1 MLSFHGLPETQAAL
15 ALSIFFATFIY
26 EDAATLLAAALS
38 AGGSLDPRIGLLT
51 TFLGIWVG
59 DMGLYGLGSSFGR
72 RTAQSRWLQKYLK
85 PESLAKAE
93 GWFARHGS
101 LALVMSRA
109 LPGSRLPLYLAA
121 GALRLP
127 VRLFAKT
134 TAVCSAVWVFAIFA
148 IWRFIPKASS
158 GHQKLLPWM
167 LTAVVLFAPWLLSK
181 SAKSLG
187 GWIRN
192 RQTLRDGSTVSD
204 ELRLRGS
211 RVAVGPRIPTA
222 LLSD

>member
-1 MLSFHGLPETQAAL
+1 MFPLHSLPETQVAL

-26 EDAATLLAAALS
+26 EDGATLLAATLS
-38 AGGSLDPRIGLLT
+38 ASGSLDPRIGLLT

-72 RTAQSRWLQKYLK
+72 RTAQSRWLQKYLR

-93 GWFARHGS
+93 AWFAKHGS

-109 LPGSRLPLYLAA
+109 IPGSRLPLYVAA

-134 TAVCSAVWVFAIFA
+134 MAVCSAVWVSAIFA
-148 IWRFIPKASS
+148 IWRFVPRTSP
-158 GHQKLLPWM
+158 GHRNLLPWL
-167 LTAVVLFAPWLLSK
+167 LTALVLFAPWLLGK
-181 SAKSLG
+181 
-187 GWIRN
+187 
-192 RQTLRDGSTVSD
+192 T
-204 ELRLRGS
+204 
-211 RVAVGPRIPTA
+211 AVGLFHRVRAGRKHGERSAVGLCA
-222 LLSD
+222 L

>member
-1 MLSFHGLPETQAAL
+1 MLSSHSLPQTQAAL

-26 EDAATLLAAALS
+26 EDGATLLAATLS
-38 AGGSLDPRIGLLT
+38 AGGGLDPRIGLLT

-72 RTAQSRWLQKYLK
+72 RTAQSRWLRKYLR

-93 GWFARHGS
+93 GWFSRHGS

-109 LPGSRLPLYLAA
+109 IPGSRLPLYVAA

-134 TAVCSAVWVFAIFA
+134 TAICSAVWVSAIFA
-148 IWRFIPKASS
+148 IWRFVPTPTS
-158 GHQKLLPWM
+158 GFQRLLPWL

-181 SAKSLG
+181 RGRSLG
-187 GWIRN
+187 LWHRN
-192 RQTLRDGSTVSD
+192 HEPLRDCT
-204 ELRLRGS
+204 
-211 RVAVGPRIPTA
+211 AVNP
-222 LLSD
+222 

>member
-1 MLSFHGLPETQAAL
+1 MLFFHSLPGTQAAL

-26 EDAATLLAAALS
+26 EDGATLLAATLA

-59 DMGLYGLGSSFGR
+59 DMGLYGLGSSFRR
-72 RTAQSRWLQKYLK
+72 RTAQSRWLQKYLR

-93 GWFARHGS
+93 SWFARHGS

-109 LPGSRLPLYLAA
+109 IPGSRLPLYVAA

-134 TAVCSAVWVFAIFA
+134 TAVCSAVWVSAIFA
-148 IWRFIPKASS
+148 IWRFVPRTSP
-158 GHQKLLPWM
+158 GHRNLLPWL
-167 LTAVVLFAPWLLSK
+167 LTALVLFAPWLLGK
-181 SAKSLG
+181 
-187 GWIRN
+187 
-192 RQTLRDGSTVSD
+192 T
-204 ELRLRGS
+204 
-211 RVAVGPRIPTA
+211 AVGLFHRVRAGRKHGERSAVGLCA
-222 LLSD
+222 L

>member
-1 MLSFHGLPETQAAL
+1 MPLFHSLPETQAAL
-15 ALSIFFATFIY
+15 ALLIFLATFIY
-26 EDAATLLAAALS
+26 EDGATLLAATLS
-38 AGGSLDPRIGLLT
+38 ASGGLDPRIGLLA

-72 RTAQSRWLQKYLK
+72 RMAQSRWLQKSLR

-109 LPGSRLPLYLAA
+109 IPGSRLPLYVAA

-127 VRLFAKT
+127 FRLFAKT
-134 TAVCSAVWVFAIFA
+134 TAICSAVWVCAIFA

-158 GHQKLLPWM
+158 GHQKLLPWL
-167 LTAVVLFAPWLLSK
+167 LTAFVLFAPWLLSK
-181 SAKSLG
+181 GAGSLG
-187 GWIRN
+187 GWIRM
-192 RQTLRDGSTVSD
+192 RPCARIS
-204 ELRLRGS
+204 E
-211 RVAVGPRIPTA
+211 AVG
-222 LLSD
+222 